1 MLLSHCV
8 QQGRRYSSSF
18 ALPPCVRCSEVS
30 LLHNAAT
37 LSTSINFATSLAGL
51 NCNRHQCPTANTN
64 EESWSFVGAGEHNSV
79 SESPEVKQDQRSEVI
94 CCTCKQVVL

>member
-1 MLLSHCV
+1 MLVRISLLSCFT
-8 QQGRRYSSSF
+8 QRQTFSPPLPRSFSPAQRRH
-18 ALPPCVRCSEVS
+18 AEHQHQLC
-30 LLHNAAT
+30 HQW
-37 LSTSINFATSLAGL
+37 L

>member
-37 LSTSINFATSLAGL
+37 LSTSINFATS
-51 NCNRHQCPTANTN
+51 
-64 EESWSFVGAGEHNSV
+64 ESWSFVGAGEHNSV
-79 SESPEVKQDQRSEVI
+79 SESPEVKQDQRSEVL